1 MTIEKIK
8 NNIDSKLGDNVK
20 IIYNGSRNKKEEY
33 SGIIS
38 ETYNYIFIIKTD
50 SDEVKSFSYRDVLTN
65 TIELFLSTRAKIKE
79 IIVKNIVVLT
89 KPNPYIILS

>member
-38 ETYNYIFIIKTD
+38 ETYNYIFIIKK
-50 SDEVKSFSYRDVLTN
+50 E
-65 TIELFLSTRAKIKE
+65 TRLLYK
-79 IIVKNIVVLT
+79 
-89 KPNPYIILS
+89 

>member
-38 ETYNYIFIIKTD
+38 ETYNYIFIIN
-50 SDEVKSFSYRDVLTN
+50 VLTMRDH
-65 TIELFLSTRAKIKE
+65 FHG
-79 IIVKNIVVLT
+79 
-89 KPNPYIILS
+89 KPYKH